1 MSGVSLTPTIMYT
14 KPLFVSYP
22 PKYTDYHLGREFGG
36 RVGKHLG
43 KSKGVLK
50 AQDSGR
56 NGFRWECRW
65 AENRV

>member
-22 PKYTDYHLGREFGG
+22 PNIQTIIWGENLGG

-56 NGFRWECRW
+56 NGECRW
-65 AENRV
+65 VENGV

>member
-22 PKYTDYHLGREFGG
+22 SNIQTIIWGENLGGESGSE
-36 RVGKHLG
+36 
-43 KSKGVLK
+43 SKGVLK

-56 NGFRWECRW
+56 NGFRRECRW
-65 AENRV
+65 AENGV